1 MKKYFGLIKDAGKDF
16 MSDNAPRLGA
26 SVAFYTIFSLSPLFI
41 IVIAIA
47 SLVFHEHAG
56 DQIYKEISA
65 AVGPKGA
72 ETVRAIMNQPATQ
85 KHGALASVIA
95 IITLLLGSTG
105 VFMELQAALNRIWEV
120 EVKPGTGIWGFI
132 RQRLL
137 SFAMVLSVGFLLLV
151 SLILTAAISA
161 FGKYL
166 SAAMPSLE
174 AISQIL
180 NFVASFGV
188 ITLLM
193 ALIFKYMPDVRMPW
207 REVWLGAAI
216 TSLLFVVGKLGLGM
230 YLAKNT
236 TANAFGAAGS
246 LVLLLMWVYYSAQ
259 ILFFGAEVTQAYVKM
274 RGSKVVPVKHAKV
287 KEAEDQRKAPATDAH
302 PGESK
307 EKARPAPMPR
317 YAPAHAHTHAQ
328 AHGKAGFLVPGL
340 VLLLAVFLPKSRSH
354 SAGL

>member
-16 MSDNAPRLGA
+16 MADNAPRLGA

-56 DQIYKEISA
+56 AQIYREISA
-65 AVGPKGA
+65 VVGPKGA
-72 ETVRAIMNQPATQ
+72 ETIQAIMNQPATQ

-95 IITLLLGSTG
+95 IVTLLIGSTG

-120 EVKPGTGIWGFI
+120 EVKPGTGIWGFV

-151 SLILTAAISA
+151 SLILTAAISG

-166 SAAMPSLE
+166 SGAMPGLE

-180 NFVASFGV
+180 NSVASFGV
-188 ITLLM
+188 ITVLM

-259 ILFFGAEVTQAYVKM
+259 ILFFGAEVTQAYVKL
-274 RGSKVVPVKHAKV
+274 RGSKVVPAKHAKV
-287 KEAEDQRKAPATDAH
+287 KKEEDQRKAPATEGR
-302 PGESK
+302 PGE
-307 EKARPAPMPR
+307 EKPRPAAGPR
-317 YAPAHAHTHAQ
+317 YVPAPARAR
-328 AHGKAGFLVPGL
+328 KPGFFVPGL
-340 VLLLAVFLPKSRSH
+340 VLLLAFFLPKTSRG
-354 SAGL
+354 ATREAV